1 MRKGL
6 LSILCFL
13 MISVAVLAHNLEPLH
28 VDGRYLKN
36 SKGDIVTLHGYMTV
50 LEPGCQADEFKSTW
64 DGYNVAMCLKN
75 KKAALDAVL
84 KSGWK
89 MDYVR
94 FMLDGYWCCNQL
106 TYNGDNYKSFDF
118 ERFKKY
124 FEDLFL
130 PLIDYYHEKGIYTL
144 LFPPFTA
151 PEAIEVG
158 DEFQQHMMLLWS
170 YVSSH
175 PRIRNNPGI
184 MFELANEP
192 TSFICKQANDY
203 KAYISLYVVESSQS
217 FKEMKDYW
225 QPVVN
230 KIRSH
235 CDNIIYI
242 PGVTYQTDFNG
253 FADYPIEGGNIGYAV
268 HWYPG
273 WWGNMRKDW
282 EYHVFPIAYKAPIII
297 TESGWAP
304 ILNYL
309 GGDAEASTS
318 EFGKPLKSIVDELGN
333 VSWNCYE
340 PEEDYYYLVN
350 SSSSSE
356 KAIIANH
363 QEACFKA
370 MYQWWNEYENT
381 KVMPTNKLK
390 AKSVSFEDF
399 PTVLTPGHKYIAKIK
414 AEFTNGMTWDVSG
427 DAEYT
432 ISDVSVL
439 SIRNGVIWS
448 LKEGSTTVTVKYTD
462 GAGQTFSR
470 LFEVNSTLF
479 PLTKKKFKTL
489 QATGSFSEVT
499 GTFSSTEASVRGWS
513 FDEGLDMSQY
523 KNLVVQLNEKQHC
536 EARLRIWDSNNI
548 WSENEAYEKTG
559 TPGFGFEDATELV
572 IDLQSLHKENG
583 EPLDLS
589 HICNVGIWIASG
601 SVSIKRVFLSN
612 DGVAPAYQKSLLVYA
627 DNKVMY
633 YGDTMPA
640 LTFSTSRTGLSG
652 TPKLSTTATSS
663 SPVGTYPVEIE
674 RGSVTN
680 EGAKF
685 IDGGLT
691 IFKAPLNVSA
701 ENVTI
706 YESEDIPE
714 FALVCDGLKNGDSE
728 DNAFIKKPMA
738 WTSATNYS
746 EPGTYPILINEG
758 DADNYSLYYSEGTL
772 TIKKGNVI
780 REETVFAVEEG
791 QTFPSGTTV
800 NRSAISLTFGEAG
813 GPDFIGGYCNELG
826 EDFSAYTPGN
836 NVNGD
841 KAGGTFY
848 VFSPTKDGEL
858 TIGVQQNRQKKL
870 FIEEDGVALPEYK
883 GVVLRAGDQ
892 EAHTLSFRVKAGHT
906 YKLYTSGSKLGFYGF
921 IFRWITR
928 PHGDVN
934 GDGMVDAADIV
945 CLVNMMM
952 HPSAG
957 MDISFADLNGDKA
970 LSDQDIAIITNI
982 ILKKK
987 TNQ

>member
-1 MRKGL
+1 M
-6 LSILCFL
+6 
-13 MISVAVLAHNLEPLH
+13 MSVAVLAHNLEPLH

-36 SKGDIVTLHGYMTV
+36 SKGDIVTLHGYLAV
-50 LEPGCQADEFKSTW
+50 LDPGFQAEGCSW
-64 DGYNVAMCLKN
+64 EGYDVATCLKN
-75 KKAALDAVL
+75 KKTAIDRLLA
-84 KSGWK
+84 SGWK
-89 MDYVR
+89 IDYVR
-94 FMLDGYWCCNQL
+94 FGLDAYWFSSDQNDVI
-106 TYNGDNYKSFDF
+106 GSFAF
-118 ERFKKY
+118 ERFTKY
-124 FEDLFL
+124 FEEVFL

-144 LFPPFTA
+144 LWPQQGT
-151 PEAIEVG
+151 PEKIKVG
-158 DEFQQHMMLLWS
+158 DEFQEQMLLMWD

-175 PRIRNNPGI
+175 PRIRNNPGV
-184 MFELANEP
+184 MFELSSEP
-192 TSFICKQANDY
+192 ISFICKQANDY
-203 KAYISLYVVESSQS
+203 KALSSLYVESSQS

-230 KIRSH
+230 KIRLH

-242 PGVTYQTDFNG
+242 PGVAFQTDYNG
-253 FADYPIEGGNIGYAV
+253 FADYPIEGANIGYAV
-268 HWYPG
+268 HWYSG
-273 WWGNMRKDW
+273 SGGGDNLRQDW
-282 EYHVFPIAYKAPIII
+282 EHYVFPIAYKAPIII
-297 TESGWAP
+297 TENAWGYNLDGNAQS
-304 ILNYL
+304 
-309 GGDAEASTS
+309 STS
-318 EFGKPLKSIVDELGN
+318 KFGKPLKSIVDELGN

-350 SSSSSE
+350 SSSSSK
-356 KAIIANH
+356 KAVIAND

-381 KVMPTNKLK
+381 KVMPTNKLE

-489 QATGSFSEVT
+489 QATGSFSEAT

-680 EGAKF
+680 EEAKF

-800 NRSAISLTFGEAG
+800 NRSAISLTFGETG
-813 GPDFIGGYCNELG
+813 GSDFKAGYCNELG

-870 FIEEDGVALPEYK
+870 FIEEDGVALPRYN
-883 GVVLRAGDQ
+883 GVMLSPDDQ
-892 EAHTLSFRVKAGHT
+892 EAHTLSFPVKAGHT
-906 YKLYTSGSKLGFYGF
+906 YKLYASGSKLGFYGF
-921 IFRWITR
+921 VFRWISR

-934 GDGMVDAADIV
+934 GDGVVDAADIV

-952 HPSAG
+952 HPSAST
-957 MDISFADLNGDKA
+957 DISFADLNGDKA
-970 LSDQDIAIITNI
+970 LNDQDIAVITNI

>member
-1 MRKGL
+1 M
-6 LSILCFL
+6 
-13 MISVAVLAHNLEPLH
+13 MSVAVLAHNLEPLH

-36 SKGDIVTLHGYMTV
+36 SKGDIVTLHGYLAV
-50 LEPGCQADEFKSTW
+50 LDPGFQAEGCSW
-64 DGYNVAMCLKN
+64 EGYDVATCLKN
-75 KKAALDAVL
+75 KKTAIDRLLA
-84 KSGWK
+84 SGWK
-89 MDYVR
+89 IDYVR
-94 FMLDGYWCCNQL
+94 FGLDAYWFCNDGNDL
-106 TYNGDNYKSFDF
+106 AGSFVF
-118 ERFKKY
+118 ERFTKY
-124 FEDLFL
+124 FEEVFL

-144 LFPPFTA
+144 LWPQQGT
-151 PEAIEVG
+151 PEKIKVG
-158 DEFQQHMMLLWS
+158 DEFQEQMLLMWD

-175 PRIRNNPGI
+175 PRIRNNPGV
-184 MFELANEP
+184 MFELSNEP
-192 TSFICKQANDY
+192 ISFICKQANDY
-203 KAYISLYVVESSQS
+203 KALSSLYVESSQS

-230 KIRSH
+230 KIRLH

-242 PGVTYQTDFNG
+242 PGVAFQTDYNG
-253 FADYPIEGGNIGYAV
+253 FADYPIEGANIGYAV
-268 HWYPG
+268 HWYSG
-273 WWGNMRKDW
+273 SGGGGNLRQDW
-282 EYHVFPIAYKAPIII
+282 EHYVFPIAYKAPIII
-297 TESGWAP
+297 TENAWG
-304 ILNYL
+304 NYL
-309 GGDAEASTS
+309 EGDAESSTS
-318 EFGKPLKSIVDELGN
+318 KFGKPLKSIVDELGN

-350 SSSSSE
+350 SSSSSK
-356 KAIIANH
+356 KAVIAND
-363 QEACFKA
+363 QETCFKA

-381 KVMPTNKLK
+381 KVIPINKLK
-390 AKSVSFEDF
+390 AKSVSFDDF
-399 PTVLTPGHKYIAKIK
+399 PTVLTPGQKYIAKIK

-448 LKEGSTTVTVKYTD
+448 LNEGSTTVTVKYTD

-489 QATGSFSEVT
+489 QATGSFSEST

-559 TPGFGFEDATELV
+559 APGFGFEDATELV

-589 HICNVGIWIASG
+589 HIYNVGIWIASG

-612 DGVAPAYQKSLLVYA
+612 DGVAPAYQEPLLVYA

-633 YGDTMPA
+633 YGDIMPA

-706 YESEDIPE
+706 YESEDIPD

-728 DNAFIKKPMA
+728 DNAFINKPTA

-758 DADNYSLYYSEGTL
+758 DADNYSLFYSEGTL

-800 NRSAISLTFGEAG
+800 NRSAISLTFGETG
-813 GPDFIGGYCNELG
+813 GSDFKAGYCNELG

-836 NVNGD
+836 NANGD

-858 TIGVQQNRQKKL
+858 TIGVQQNHQKKL
-870 FIEEDGVALPEYK
+870 FIEEDGVALPGYN
-883 GVVLRAGDQ
+883 GVMLSPDDQ
-892 EAHTLSFRVKAGHT
+892 EAHTLSFLVKAGHT
-906 YKLYTSGSKLGFYGF
+906 YKLYASGSKLGFYGF
-921 IFRWITR
+921 IFRWISR

-934 GDGMVDAADIV
+934 GDGVVDAVDIV
-945 CLVNMMM
+945 SLVDMMM

-957 MDISFADLNGDKA
+957 TDISFADLNGDKA
-970 LSDQDIAIITNI
+970 LNDQDITIITNI

>member
-13 MISVAVLAHNLEPLH
+13 MMSVAVLAHNLEPLH

-50 LEPGCQADEFKSTW
+50 LDPWFQVEEYSW
-64 DGYNVAMCLKN
+64 EGYDVATCLKN
-75 KKAALDAVL
+75 KKAVIDRLLA
-84 KSGWK
+84 SGWK

-94 FMLDGYWCCNQL
+94 FGLDSYWFSSDQNDVI
-106 TYNGDNYKSFDF
+106 GSFAF

-124 FEDLFL
+124 FEEVFL
-130 PLIDYYHEKGIYTL
+130 PLIDYFHEKGIYTL
-144 LFPPFTA
+144 LWPQQGT
-151 PEAIEVG
+151 PEKIEIG
-158 DEFQQHMMLLWS
+158 DEFQEQLLLMWD

-175 PRIRNNPGI
+175 PRIRNNPGV
-184 MFELANEP
+184 MFELSNEP
-192 TSFICKQANDY
+192 VYINFHQYNYLSDFPDVIMRMSSTYKNLRDY
-203 KAYISLYVVESSQS
+203 
-217 FKEMKDYW
+217 F
-225 QPVVN
+225 QPIVDR
-230 KIRSH
+230 IRSY

-242 PGVTYQTDFNG
+242 PGLFWQSAFSG
-253 FADYPIEGGNIGYAV
+253 FSEYPVEGGNIGYSI
-268 HWYPG
+268 HLYY
-273 WWGNMRKDW
+273 NRDDIRKDW
-282 EYHVFPIAYKAPIII
+282 EEQKFPVAYMAPIIM
-297 TESGWAP
+297 TENVWYGGADSGKTS
-304 ILNYL
+304 NF
-309 GGDAEASTS
+309 GD
-318 EFGKPLKSIVDELGN
+318 PLKRIVDELGN
-333 VSWNCYE
+333 MSWNCYE
-340 PEEDYYYLVN
+340 PYEDFYYLVN
-350 SSSSSE
+350 SSSSSKHAT
-356 KAIIANH
+356 KANDP
-363 QEACFKA
+363 EACFLP
-370 MYQWWNEYENT
+370 MFQWWNEYAKNKT
-381 KVMPTNKLK
+381 MPTSHLK
-390 AKSVSFEDF
+390 AKSVSFDEF
-399 PTVLTPGHKYIAKIK
+399 PTFFRIGQKCLAKLK

-427 DAEYT
+427 DAEY
-432 ISDVSVL
+432 IVADESIL
-439 SIRNGVIWS
+439 SINHGVIRAK
-448 LKEGSTTVTVKYTD
+448 KEGSTTVTVKYTD
-462 GAGQTFSR
+462 GTGQTFSR
-470 LFEVNSTLF
+470 QFEVTSTLF
-479 PLTKKKFKTL
+479 PLTKKEFNANL
-489 QATGSFSEVT
+489 QTIGSFDEAT
-499 GTFSSTEASVRGWS
+499 GTFSSTEVSIGGWS
-513 FDEGLDMSQY
+513 FDDGLDLSQY
-523 KNLVVQLNEKQHC
+523 KNLVVQLNEKQQC
-536 EARLRIWDSNNI
+536 DARLRIWDINNI
-548 WSENEAYEKTG
+548 WSENEAYEKPG
-559 TPGFGFEDATELV
+559 VAGFGFGDATELV

-589 HICNVGIWIASG
+589 HIYNVGIWIASG

-612 DGVAPAYQKSLLVYA
+612 DGVATPYQEPLLVYA

-633 YGDTMPA
+633 YGDKIPA
-640 LTFSTSRTGLSG
+640 LTFYTSRTGLSG

-663 SPVGTYPVEIE
+663 SPVGSYPVEIE

-680 EGAKF
+680 KGAKF

-691 IFKAPLNVSA
+691 IFKATLNVGA

-728 DNAFIKKPMA
+728 DNAFIKKPTA
-738 WTSATNYS
+738 WTSATNWS
-746 EPGTYPILINEG
+746 EPGTYPILIDEG

-780 REETVFAVEEG
+780 REKSVFAVEEG

-800 NRSAISLTFGEAG
+800 SLPAVSLTFGEAG

-858 TIGVQQNRQKKL
+858 TIGVQQNHQKKL
-870 FIEEDGVALPEYK
+870 FIEEDGVALPRYN
-883 GVVLRAGDQ
+883 GVMLSPDDQ
-892 EAHTLSFRVKAGHT
+892 EAHTLSFPVKAGHT
-906 YKLYTSGSKLGFYGF
+906 YKLYASGSKLGFYGF
-921 IFRWITR
+921 VFRWISR

-934 GDGMVDAADIV
+934 GDGVVDAADIV

-957 MDISFADLNGDKA
+957 TDISFADLNGDKA

-982 ILKKK
+982 ILKKI